1 MNKEK
6 VLNQLEELGFA
17 LEEAG
22 EYGYFFRFEGLNF
35 LYMPDDDDENF
46 LRFALPSIYDV
57 TEENKDLVLEVVN
70 NTNMA
75 IKYSKTCVF
84 GDDVW
89 VFYEYRL
96 FGEDNLK
103 GIIEHSMRLLQ
114 ATFFLFHRKIEGDD
128 SLPSEEDDDE
138 NGNDD
143 ESKED
148 VA

>member
-1 MNKEK
+1 MNKER
-6 VLNQLEELGFA
+6 VLEQLEELGFA

-22 EYGYFFRFEGLNF
+22 EYGYFFKFEGLNV
-35 LYMPDDDDENF
+35 LYMPDDDDESF

-96 FGEDNLK
+96 FGEDNLED
-103 GIIEHSMRLLQ
+103 IIEHSMRLLQ
-114 ATFFLFHRKIEGDD
+114 ATFFLFHRKVEGDE
-128 SLPSEEDDDE
+128 SLPSEDDDE
-138 NGNDD
+138 NDNDD